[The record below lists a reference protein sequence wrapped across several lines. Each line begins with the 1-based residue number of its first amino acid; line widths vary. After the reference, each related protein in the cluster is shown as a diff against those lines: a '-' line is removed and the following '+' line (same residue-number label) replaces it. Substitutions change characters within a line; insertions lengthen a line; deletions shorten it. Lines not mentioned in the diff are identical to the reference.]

1 MEAGIVLY
9 LTRFTGDVPSTG
21 LSPGKE
27 LQTETAGHLQNTRRD
42 ITELRTP
49 RQPSAS
55 SPVIKPHIELPI
67 NLHLITCFSSHKKEQ
82 LYSHKLGPKR
92 NKMIQAEKYPI

>member
-42 ITELRTP
+42 ITENWEDCPVTICLIRGNQATCK
-49 RQPSAS
+49 AS
-55 SPVIKPHIELPI
+55 LKSSSRVFEFLEFHAADFKPPERDWP
-67 NLHLITCFSSHKKEQ
+67 Q
-82 LYSHKLGPKR
+82 ALYLLLS
-92 NKMIQAEKYPI
+92 